1 MKYVIFIG
9 FFVICFGI
17 CGFAQG
23 IDYNRL
29 DPAQRDLA
37 AQGIASLTS
46 TNRDWLCGVCTQHP
60 DGSFDPIWAKRLLLN
75 KFSLQD
81 IQQYG
86 DLFTLMM
93 AYRRNMEKE
102 GLKKAKKEKK
112 ANDATQNEI
121 PKVEDGEPALN
132 TGVGGS
138 PVLFTPDSDPANR
151 SKTPKAKSEKKKSD
165 TDRSTKE
172 DRAQAVQ
179 DTTEKLLAQLE
190 EMKKCGRF

>member
-1 MKYVIFIG
+1 MKHVIFIG
-9 FFVICFGI
+9 FFVVCLGL

-29 DPAQRDLA
+29 DPAQRDVA
-37 AQGIASLTS
+37 AQGIASLSS

-93 AYRRNMEKE
+93 AYRRSIEKE
-102 GLKKAKKEKK
+102 GAKNSKKEKK
-112 ANDATQNEI
+112 ANEAVKNEDPNMEDVEASLKNGLGGGPILLTSQNTASR
-121 PKVEDGEPALN
+121 P
-132 TGVGGS
+132 
-138 PVLFTPDSDPANR
+138 
-151 SKTPKAKSEKKKSD
+151 KTPKSNSEKKKSD

-172 DRAQAVQ
+172 DRAQSVQ

>member
-1 MKYVIFIG
+1 MKHVLFIG
-9 FFVICFGI
+9 FFVICLGL

-37 AQGIASLTS
+37 AQGISSLSS

-81 IQQYG
+81 IQQFG

-93 AYRRNMEKE
+93 AYRRAVEKE
-102 GLKKAKKEKK
+102 GEKKSKKEKK
-112 ANDATQNEI
+112 ANQEVQNEV
-121 PKVEDGEPALN
+121 PNSEDVEASLSNGL
-132 TGVGGS
+132 GGGPIS
-138 PVLFTPDSDPANR
+138 LTHENAANH
-151 SKTPKAKSEKKKSD
+151 SKTSKSNSENKKSD

-179 DTTEKLLAQLE
+179 DATEKLLAQLE
-190 EMKKCGRF
+190 EMKKCRRF